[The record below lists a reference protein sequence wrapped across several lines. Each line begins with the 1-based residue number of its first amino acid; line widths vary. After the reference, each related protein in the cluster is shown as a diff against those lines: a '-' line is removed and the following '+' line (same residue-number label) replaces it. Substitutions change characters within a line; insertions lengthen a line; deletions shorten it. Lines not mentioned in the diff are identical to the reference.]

1 MSLAITPLSKRV
13 QIRGV
18 RGSGPMA
25 CRLMEMGLIDGA
37 HAEVIGR
44 APLGDPILVR
54 VNDCDLSL
62 RREDAALIDVAAIH

>member
-1 MSLAITPLSKRV
+1 MSLAITPLAKRV
-13 QIRGV
+13 QIRRVHGN
-18 RGSGPMA
+18 GPIT

-62 RREDAALIDVAAIH
+62 RCEDAALVEVAAIH